1 MAPATWK
8 LLVSISEYDFITNK
22 ALKKQK
28 KKKGNNQL
36 MPTIEICC
44 GNNTTEMRLNQ

>member
-28 KKKGNNQL
+28 KGNNQL

-44 GNNTTEMRLNQ
+44 GNNTTEMWLNQ